1 MVIKSIRWRLQL
13 WYGLIL
19 VLVLI
24 AFGFTA
30 YQVAYDHQLR
40 RIDQELSQ
48 QLMAAMRPQPH
59 AGPPGGKR
67 DHDRGDF
74 PPDLSPD
81 QDHMGPPRGGE
92 RFEQRSR
99 QILSRIRQNIEQTDS
114 WETVQTNTFYF
125 ILWQKDGSM
134 LASSSNAPPR
144 VPCPPRPANARP
156 SMDQGPDGPGMEPP
170 KGFGFS
176 LEEDALVRMRER
188 FRELY
193 VFGPLGECIL
203 AGRSILPEMAAMHRL
218 ALWLFAAGAGVL
230 LLGLAGGWWVASRA
244 IRPIDDISATALK
257 IAAGDLSQRIDAA
270 DAESELGRL
279 AEVLNST
286 FARLESAFAEQ
297 RRFTADA
304 SHELRT
310 PLAVIITEAQTTLSR
325 ERAATEY
332 RETLEGC
339 LEAAQQM
346 RRLIA
351 SLLELARFDAGQEPM
366 ARGRFDL
373 SHVAQ
378 QAVELVRPLAKQRGV
393 RIECDLPSVSCAGD
407 AERISQVATNL
418 ITNAVQ
424 FNRADGTV
432 RVATSRRERH
442 ALLEITDTGVGIA
455 PEDLPHIFERFY
467 RADKARSSGLGR
479 TGLGLSICKAIVEAH
494 SGTVAVRSEPGKG
507 STFTLKLPA
516 D

>member
-1 MVIKSIRWRLQL
+1 MVIKSIRWRLQV

-19 VLVLI
+19 VLVLA

-48 QLMAAMRPQPH
+48 QLMAALRPQPH
-59 AGPPGGKR
+59 AGPPRGMR
-67 DHDRGDF
+67 EHDHGDF
-74 PPDLSPD
+74 PPDMSSDFDL
-81 QDHMGPPRGGE
+81 MGPPRGGE
-92 RFEQRSR
+92 PFEQRGR

-125 ILWQKDGSM
+125 ILWQKDQSM
-134 LASSSNAPPR
+134 LACSSNAPPL

-156 SMDQGPDGPGMEPP
+156 TMEREGPGMDPP

-176 LEEDALVRMRER
+176 LEQDSVARMRGEY
-188 FRELY
+188 RELY

-203 AGRSILPEMAAMHRL
+203 AGRSILPELAATHRL
-218 ALWLFAAGAGVL
+218 VLWLSAAGASVL

-257 IAAGDLSQRIDAA
+257 ITAGDLSQRINAA

-286 FARLESAFAEQ
+286 FARLEAAFAEQ
-297 RRFTADA
+297 KRFTADA

-310 PLAVIITEAQTTLSR
+310 PLAVIITEAQTTLAR
-325 ERAATEY
+325 ERPASEY

-351 SLLELARFDAGQEPM
+351 SLLELARFDAGQEPIT
-366 ARGRFDL
+366 RNPFDL

-393 RIECDLPSVSCAGD
+393 KIECDLPSVTCAGD

-432 RVATSRRERH
+432 RVSSGRRDRH

-494 SGTVAVRSEPGKG
+494 SGTIEVRSTPGTG